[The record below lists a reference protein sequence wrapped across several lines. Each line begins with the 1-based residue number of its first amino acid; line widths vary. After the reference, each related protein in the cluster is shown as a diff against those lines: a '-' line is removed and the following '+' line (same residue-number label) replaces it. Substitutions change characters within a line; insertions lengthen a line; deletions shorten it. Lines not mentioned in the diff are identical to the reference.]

1 MLFCNFDPVLNK
13 LLMSFTI
20 NFGKRGLRTYAKP
33 VVMGILNATPDS
45 FFAGSRANND
55 SDILRRT
62 DQMISEGAQM
72 IDVGGFSTRPGAA
85 EVSEA
90 EELDRVCNA
99 VSLVRKQYPDIII
112 SVDTFRASVA
122 KESVLSC
129 GADVINDISA
139 GALDDKLFET
149 VASLGVPYI
158 LMHSLGNSVSAQQLE
173 YAYTDFMGDI
183 IKFFAEKI
191 DQLHLLGVKDII
203 VDPGFGFSKTMEQ
216 NYKLLANLKS
226 FDIFKMPVLVG
237 VSRKRMAWQVAE
249 TTIEE
254 SLNAT
259 TAINTLALST
269 GMTDILRVHDVKAA
283 VEAVKV
289 WEMMKNS
296 K

>member
-1 MLFCNFDPVLNK
+1 
-13 LLMSFTI
+13 MSFTI
-20 NFGKRGLRTYAKP
+20 NFGKCGLRSFDKP

-45 FFAGSRANND
+45 FYAGSRANSD
-55 SDILRRT
+55 SEILHRAE
-62 DQMISEGAQM
+62 QMITEGAQM
-72 IDVGGFSTRPGAA
+72 IDIGGFSTRPGAV
-85 EVSEA
+85 EVSET

-99 VSLVRKQYPDIII
+99 VSLVRKSFPDIII
-112 SVDTFRASVA
+112 SVDTFRSSVA
-122 KESVLSC
+122 KESVVSC

-139 GALDDKLFET
+139 GALDENLFAT
-149 VASLGVPYI
+149 VAELGVPYI

-183 IKFFAEKI
+183 IKFFADKI
-191 DQLHLLGVKDII
+191 DQLRLLGVKDII
-203 VDPGFGFSKTMEQ
+203 VDPGFGFSKTMDQ

-226 FDIFKMPVLVG
+226 FEIFKLPVLVG

-259 TAINTLALST
+259 TAINTLALAS

-283 VEAVKV
+283 VEAVKI
-289 WEMMKNS
+289 WEKMLNS
-296 K
+296 KC

>member
-1 MLFCNFDPVLNK
+1 
-13 LLMSFTI
+13 MSFTV
-20 NFGKRGLRTYAKP
+20 NFGKCGLRSFDKP

-55 SDILRRT
+55 SEILNRAE
-62 DQMISEGAQM
+62 QMISEGAQM
-72 IDVGGFSTRPGAA
+72 IDIGGFSTRPGAV
-85 EVSEA
+85 EVSES
-90 EELDRVCNA
+90 EEMDRVCNA
-99 VSLVRKQYPDIII
+99 VSLVRKQYPDVII
-112 SVDTFRASVA
+112 SVDTFRSSVA
-122 KESVLSC
+122 RESVLSC

-139 GALDDKLFET
+139 GALDDNLFAT
-149 VASLGVPYI
+149 VAELGVPYI

-183 IKFFAEKI
+183 IKFFADKI
-191 DQLHLLGVKDII
+191 DQLRLLGVKDII
-203 VDPGFGFSKTMEQ
+203 VDPGFGFSKTMAQ
-216 NYKLLANLKS
+216 NYKLLANLGS
-226 FDIFKMPVLVG
+226 FDIFKLPVLVG

-283 VEAVKV
+283 VEAVKI
-289 WEMMKNS
+289 WEKMLNS
-296 K
+296 KC

>member
-1 MLFCNFDPVLNK
+1 
-13 LLMSFTI
+13 MSFTV
-20 NFGKRGLRTYAKP
+20 NFGKCGLRSFDKP

-55 SDILRRT
+55 SEILNRAE
-62 DQMISEGAQM
+62 QMISEGAQM
-72 IDVGGFSTRPGAA
+72 IDIGGFSTRPGAV
-85 EVSEA
+85 EVSES
-90 EELDRVCNA
+90 EEMDRVCNA

-112 SVDTFRASVA
+112 SVDTFRSSVA
-122 KESVLSC
+122 KESVVSC

-139 GALDDKLFET
+139 GALDENLFAT
-149 VASLGVPYI
+149 VAELGVPYI

-173 YAYTDFMGDI
+173 YAYSDFMGDI
-183 IKFFAEKI
+183 IKFFADKI
-191 DQLHLLGVKDII
+191 DQLRLLGVKDII
-203 VDPGFGFSKTMEQ
+203 VDPGFGFSKTMDQ

-226 FDIFKMPVLVG
+226 FEIFKLPVLVG

-259 TAINTLALST
+259 TAINTLALAS

-283 VEAVKV
+283 VEAVKI
-289 WEMMKNS
+289 WEKMLNS
-296 K
+296 KC

>member
-1 MLFCNFDPVLNK
+1 
-13 LLMSFTI
+13 MSFTI
-20 NFGKRGLRTYAKP
+20 NFGKCGLRSFDKP

-45 FFAGSRANND
+45 FYAGSRANSD
-55 SDILRRT
+55 SEILHRAE
-62 DQMISEGAQM
+62 QMITEGAQM
-72 IDVGGFSTRPGAA
+72 IDIGGFSTRPGAV

-99 VSLVRKQYPDIII
+99 VSLVRKSFPNIII
-112 SVDTFRASVA
+112 SVDTFRSSVA
-122 KESVLSC
+122 KESVVSC

-139 GALDDKLFET
+139 GALDENLFAT
-149 VASLGVPYI
+149 VAELGVPYI

-173 YAYTDFMGDI
+173 YAYSDFMGDI
-183 IKFFAEKI
+183 IKFFADKI
-191 DQLHLLGVKDII
+191 DQLRLLGVKDII
-203 VDPGFGFSKTMEQ
+203 VDPGFGFSKTMDQ

-226 FDIFKMPVLVG
+226 FEIFKLPVLVG

-259 TAINTLALST
+259 TAINTLALAS

-283 VEAVKV
+283 VEAVKI
-289 WEMMKNS
+289 WEKMLNS
-296 K
+296 KC

>member
-1 MLFCNFDPVLNK
+1 ML
-13 LLMSFTI
+13 FTI
-20 NFGKRGLRTYAKP
+20 NFGKCGLRSFDKP

-45 FFAGSRANND
+45 FYAGSRANSD
-55 SDILRRT
+55 SEILHRAE
-62 DQMISEGAQM
+62 QMITEGAQM
-72 IDVGGFSTRPGAA
+72 IDIGGFSTRPGAV
-85 EVSEA
+85 EVSEM

-99 VSLVRKQYPDIII
+99 VSLVRKSFPDIII
-112 SVDTFRASVA
+112 SVDTFRSSVA
-122 KESVLSC
+122 KESVVSC

-139 GALDDKLFET
+139 GALDGNLFAT
-149 VASLGVPYI
+149 VAELGVPYI

-173 YAYTDFMGDI
+173 YAYSDFMGDV
-183 IKFFAEKI
+183 IKFFADKI

-203 VDPGFGFSKTMEQ
+203 VDPGFGFSKTMDQ

-226 FDIFKMPVLVG
+226 FEIFKLPVLVG

-259 TAINTLALST
+259 TAINTLALAS

-283 VEAVKV
+283 VEAVKI
-289 WEMMKNS
+289 WEKMLNS
-296 K
+296 KC

>member
-1 MLFCNFDPVLNK
+1 
-13 LLMSFTI
+13 MSFTI
-20 NFGKRGLRTYAKP
+20 NFRKCGLRSFDKP

-45 FFAGSRANND
+45 FYAGSRANSD
-55 SDILRRT
+55 SEILHRAE
-62 DQMISEGAQM
+62 QMITEGAQM
-72 IDVGGFSTRPGAA
+72 IDIGGFSTRPGAV

-99 VSLVRKQYPDIII
+99 VSLVRKQFPDIII
-112 SVDTFRASVA
+112 SVDTFRSSVA
-122 KESVLSC
+122 KESVVSC

-139 GALDDKLFET
+139 GALDDNLFST
-149 VASLGVPYI
+149 VAELGVPYI

-173 YAYTDFMGDI
+173 YAYSDFMGDV
-183 IKFFAEKI
+183 IKFFADKI
-191 DQLHLLGVKDII
+191 DQLRLLGVKDII
-203 VDPGFGFSKTMEQ
+203 VDPGFGFSKTMDQ

-226 FDIFKMPVLVG
+226 FEIFKLPVLVG

-259 TAINTLALST
+259 TAINTLALAS

-283 VEAVKV
+283 VETVKI
-289 WEMMKNS
+289 WEKMLNS
-296 K
+296 KC

>member
-1 MLFCNFDPVLNK
+1 
-13 LLMSFTI
+13 MSFTI
-20 NFGKRGLRTYAKP
+20 NFGKCGLRSFDKP

-55 SDILRRT
+55 SEILNRAE
-62 DQMISEGAQM
+62 QMISEGAQM
-72 IDVGGFSTRPGAA
+72 IDIGGFSTRPGAV
-85 EVSEA
+85 EVSES
-90 EELDRVCNA
+90 EEMDRVCNA
-99 VSLVRKQYPDIII
+99 VSLVRKQYSDIII
-112 SVDTFRASVA
+112 SVDTFRSSVA

-139 GALDDKLFET
+139 GALDDNLFAT
-149 VASLGVPYI
+149 VAELGVPYI

-173 YAYTDFMGDI
+173 YAYADFMGDI
-183 IKFFAEKI
+183 IKFFADKI
-191 DQLHLLGVKDII
+191 DQLRLLGVKDII
-203 VDPGFGFSKTMEQ
+203 VDPGFGFSKTMDQ
-216 NYKLLANLKS
+216 NYKLLANLGS
-226 FDIFKMPVLVG
+226 FDIFKLPVLVG

-283 VEAVKV
+283 VEAVKI
-289 WEMMKNS
+289 WEKMLNS
-296 K
+296 KC

>member
-1 MLFCNFDPVLNK
+1 
-13 LLMSFTI
+13 MSFTI
-20 NFGKRGLRTYAKP
+20 NFGKCGLRSFDKP

-55 SDILRRT
+55 SEILNRAE
-62 DQMISEGAQM
+62 QMISEGAQM
-72 IDVGGFSTRPGAA
+72 IDIGGFSTRPGAV
-85 EVSEA
+85 EVSES
-90 EELDRVCNA
+90 EEMDRVCNA
-99 VSLVRKQYPDIII
+99 VSLVRKQYPDVII
-112 SVDTFRASVA
+112 SVDTFRSSVA

-139 GALDDKLFET
+139 GALDDNLFAT
-149 VASLGVPYI
+149 VAELGVPYI

-183 IKFFAEKI
+183 IKFFADKI
-191 DQLHLLGVKDII
+191 DQLRLLGVKDII
-203 VDPGFGFSKTMEQ
+203 VDPGFGFSKTMAQ
-216 NYKLLANLKS
+216 NYKLLANLGS
-226 FDIFKMPVLVG
+226 FDIFKLPVLVG

-283 VEAVKV
+283 VEAVKI
-289 WEMMKNS
+289 WEKMLNS
-296 K
+296 KF

>member
-1 MLFCNFDPVLNK
+1 
-13 LLMSFTI
+13 
-20 NFGKRGLRTYAKP
+20 
-33 VVMGILNATPDS
+33 
-45 FFAGSRANND
+45 
-55 SDILRRT
+55 
-62 DQMISEGAQM
+62 M
-72 IDVGGFSTRPGAA
+72 IDIGGFSTRPGAV
-85 EVSEA
+85 EVSEM

-99 VSLVRKQYPDIII
+99 VSLVRKQFPDIII
-112 SVDTFRASVA
+112 SVDTFRSSVA
-122 KESVLSC
+122 KESVVSC

-139 GALDDKLFET
+139 GALDDNLFST
-149 VASLGVPYI
+149 VAELGVPYI

-191 DQLHLLGVKDII
+191 DQLRLLGVKDII
-203 VDPGFGFSKTMEQ
+203 VDPGFGFSKTMDQ

-226 FDIFKMPVLVG
+226 FEIFKLPVLVG

-259 TAINTLALST
+259 TAINTLALAS

-283 VEAVKV
+283 VEAVKI
-289 WEMMKNS
+289 WEKMLNS
-296 K
+296 KC

>member
-1 MLFCNFDPVLNK
+1 
-13 LLMSFTI
+13 MSFTV
-20 NFGKRGLRTYAKP
+20 NFGKCGLRSFDKP

-45 FFAGSRANND
+45 FFVGSRANND
-55 SDILRRT
+55 SEILNRAE
-62 DQMISEGAQM
+62 QMISEGAQI
-72 IDVGGFSTRPGAA
+72 IDIGGFSTRPGAV
-85 EVSEA
+85 EVSES
-90 EELDRVCNA
+90 EEMDRVCNA
-99 VSLVRKQYPDIII
+99 VSLVRKQYPDVII
-112 SVDTFRASVA
+112 SVDTFRSSVA

-139 GALDDKLFET
+139 GALDDNLFAT
-149 VASLGVPYI
+149 VAELGVPYI

-183 IKFFAEKI
+183 IKFFADKI
-191 DQLHLLGVKDII
+191 DQLRLLGVKDII
-203 VDPGFGFSKTMEQ
+203 VDPGFGFSKTMAQ
-216 NYKLLANLKS
+216 NYKLLANLGS
-226 FDIFKMPVLVG
+226 FDIFKLPVLVG

-283 VEAVKV
+283 VEAIKV
-289 WEMMKNS
+289 WEMTRENR
-296 K
+296 

>member
-1 MLFCNFDPVLNK
+1 
-13 LLMSFTI
+13 MSFTI
-20 NFGKRGLRTYAKP
+20 NFGKCGLRSFDKP

-55 SDILRRT
+55 SETLNRAE
-62 DQMISEGAQM
+62 QMISEGAQM
-72 IDVGGFSTRPGAA
+72 IDIGGFSTRPGAV
-85 EVSEA
+85 EVSES
-90 EELDRVCNA
+90 EEMDRVCNA
-99 VSLVRKQYPDIII
+99 VYLVRKQYPDVII
-112 SVDTFRASVA
+112 SVDTFRSSVA

-139 GALDDKLFET
+139 GALDDNLFAT
-149 VASLGVPYI
+149 VAELGVPYI

-183 IKFFAEKI
+183 IKFFADKI
-191 DQLHLLGVKDII
+191 DQLRLLGVKDII
-203 VDPGFGFSKTMEQ
+203 VDPGFGFSKTMAQ
-216 NYKLLANLKS
+216 NYKLLANLGS
-226 FDIFKMPVLVG
+226 FDIFKLPVLVG

-283 VEAVKV
+283 VEAVKI
-289 WEMMKNS
+289 WEKMLNS
-296 K
+296 KC

>member
-1 MLFCNFDPVLNK
+1 
-13 LLMSFTI
+13 MSFTI
-20 NFGKRGLRTYAKP
+20 NFGKCGLRSFDKP

-45 FFAGSRANND
+45 FYAGSRANSD
-55 SDILRRT
+55 SEILHRAEQMIT
-62 DQMISEGAQM
+62 EGDQMID
-72 IDVGGFSTRPGAA
+72 IGGFSTRPGAV

-99 VSLVRKQYPDIII
+99 VSLVRKQFPDIII
-112 SVDTFRASVA
+112 SVDTFRSSVA
-122 KESVLSC
+122 KESVVSC

-139 GALDDKLFET
+139 GALDGNLFAT
-149 VASLGVPYI
+149 VAELGVPYI

-173 YAYTDFMGDI
+173 YAYSDFMGDV
-183 IKFFAEKI
+183 IKFFADKI
-191 DQLHLLGVKDII
+191 EQLRLLGVKDII
-203 VDPGFGFSKTMEQ
+203 VDPGFGFSKTMDQ

-226 FDIFKMPVLVG
+226 FEIFKLPVLVG

-259 TAINTLALST
+259 TAINTLALAS

-283 VEAVKV
+283 VEAVKI
-289 WEMMKNS
+289 WEKMLNS
-296 K
+296 KC

>member
-1 MLFCNFDPVLNK
+1 
-13 LLMSFTI
+13 MSFTV
-20 NFGKRGLRTYAKP
+20 NFGKCGLRSFDKP

-45 FFAGSRANND
+45 FYAGSRANSD
-55 SDILRRT
+55 SEILHRAE
-62 DQMISEGAQM
+62 QMITEGAQM
-72 IDVGGFSTRPGAA
+72 IDIGGFSTRPGAV

-99 VSLVRKQYPDIII
+99 VSLVRKQFPDIII
-112 SVDTFRASVA
+112 SVDTFRSSVA
-122 KESVLSC
+122 KESVVSC

-139 GALDDKLFET
+139 GALDENLFAT
-149 VASLGVPYI
+149 VAELGVPYI

-173 YAYTDFMGDI
+173 YAYSDFMGDI
-183 IKFFAEKI
+183 IKFFADKI
-191 DQLHLLGVKDII
+191 DQLRLLGVKDII
-203 VDPGFGFSKTMEQ
+203 VDPGFGFSKTMDQ

-226 FDIFKMPVLVG
+226 FEIFKLPVLVG

-259 TAINTLALST
+259 TAINTLALAS

-283 VEAVKV
+283 VEAVKI
-289 WEMMKNS
+289 WEKMLNS
-296 K
+296 KC

>member
-1 MLFCNFDPVLNK
+1 
-13 LLMSFTI
+13 MSFTI
-20 NFGKRGLRTYAKP
+20 NFRKCGLRSFDKP

-45 FFAGSRANND
+45 FYAGSRANSD
-55 SDILRRT
+55 SEILHRAE
-62 DQMISEGAQM
+62 QMITEGAQM
-72 IDVGGFSTRPGAA
+72 IDIGGFSTRPGAV

-99 VSLVRKQYPDIII
+99 VSLVRKQFPDIII
-112 SVDTFRASVA
+112 SVDTFRSSVA
-122 KESVLSC
+122 KESVVSC

-139 GALDDKLFET
+139 GALDGNLFAT
-149 VASLGVPYI
+149 VAELGVPYI

-173 YAYTDFMGDI
+173 YAYSDFMGDV
-183 IKFFAEKI
+183 IKFFADKI
-191 DQLHLLGVKDII
+191 DQLRLLGVKDII
-203 VDPGFGFSKTMEQ
+203 VDPGFGFSKTMDQ

-226 FDIFKMPVLVG
+226 FEIFKLPVLVG

-259 TAINTLALST
+259 TAINTLALAS

-283 VEAVKV
+283 VEAVKI
-289 WEMMKNS
+289 WEKMLNS
-296 K
+296 KC

>member
-1 MLFCNFDPVLNK
+1 
-13 LLMSFTI
+13 MSFTI
-20 NFGKRGLRTYAKP
+20 NFGKCGLRSFDKP

-45 FFAGSRANND
+45 FYAGSRVNSD
-55 SDILRRT
+55 SEILHRAE
-62 DQMISEGAQM
+62 QMITEGAQM
-72 IDVGGFSTRPGAA
+72 IDIGGFSTRPGAV

-99 VSLVRKQYPDIII
+99 VSLVRKQFPDIII
-112 SVDTFRASVA
+112 SVDTFRSSVT
-122 KESVLSC
+122 KESVVSC

-139 GALDDKLFET
+139 GALDDNLFST
-149 VASLGVPYI
+149 VAELGVPYI

-173 YAYTDFMGDI
+173 YAYSDFMGDV
-183 IKFFAEKI
+183 IKFFADKI
-191 DQLHLLGVKDII
+191 DQLRLLGVKDII
-203 VDPGFGFSKTMEQ
+203 VDPGFGFSKTMDQ

-226 FDIFKMPVLVG
+226 FEIFKLPVLVG

-259 TAINTLALST
+259 TAINTLALAS

-283 VEAVKV
+283 VEAVKI
-289 WEMMKNS
+289 WEKMLNS
-296 K
+296 KC

>member
-1 MLFCNFDPVLNK
+1 
-13 LLMSFTI
+13 MSFTI
-20 NFGKRGLRTYAKP
+20 NFGKCGLRSFDKS

-45 FFAGSRANND
+45 FYAGSRANSD
-55 SDILRRT
+55 SEILHRAE
-62 DQMISEGAQM
+62 QMITEGAQM
-72 IDVGGFSTRPGAA
+72 IDIGGFSTRPGAV

-99 VSLVRKQYPDIII
+99 VSLVRKSFPDIII
-112 SVDTFRASVA
+112 SVDTFRSSVA
-122 KESVLSC
+122 KESVVSC

-139 GALDDKLFET
+139 GALDDNLFAT
-149 VASLGVPYI
+149 VAELGVPYI

-173 YAYTDFMGDI
+173 YAYSDFMGDV
-183 IKFFAEKI
+183 IKFFADKI
-191 DQLHLLGVKDII
+191 DQLRLLGVKDII
-203 VDPGFGFSKTMEQ
+203 VDPGFGFSKTMDQ

-226 FDIFKMPVLVG
+226 FEIFKLPVLVG

-259 TAINTLALST
+259 TAINTLALAS

-283 VEAVKV
+283 VEAVKI
-289 WEMMKNS
+289 WEKMLNS
-296 K
+296 KC

>member
-1 MLFCNFDPVLNK
+1 
-13 LLMSFTI
+13 MSFTI
-20 NFGKRGLRTYAKP
+20 NFRKCGLRSFDKP

-45 FFAGSRANND
+45 FYAGSRANSD
-55 SDILRRT
+55 SEILHRAE
-62 DQMISEGAQM
+62 QMITEGAQM
-72 IDVGGFSTRPGAA
+72 IDIGGFSTRPGAV

-99 VSLVRKQYPDIII
+99 VSLVRKQFPDIII
-112 SVDTFRASVA
+112 SVDTFRSSVA
-122 KESVLSC
+122 KESVVSC

-139 GALDDKLFET
+139 GALDDNLFST
-149 VASLGVPYI
+149 VAELGVPYI

-173 YAYTDFMGDI
+173 YAYSDFMGDV
-183 IKFFAEKI
+183 IKFFADKI
-191 DQLHLLGVKDII
+191 DQLRLLGVKDII
-203 VDPGFGFSKTMEQ
+203 VDPGFGFSKTMDQ

-226 FDIFKMPVLVG
+226 FEIFKLPVLVG

-259 TAINTLALST
+259 TAINTLALAS

-283 VEAVKV
+283 VEAIKI
-289 WEMMKNS
+289 WEKMRENG
-296 K
+296 

>member
-1 MLFCNFDPVLNK
+1 
-13 LLMSFTI
+13 MSFTI
-20 NFGKRGLRTYAKP
+20 NFGKCGLRSFDKP

-45 FFAGSRANND
+45 FYAGSRANSD
-55 SDILRRT
+55 SEILHRAE
-62 DQMISEGAQM
+62 QMITEGAQM
-72 IDVGGFSTRPGAA
+72 IDIGGFSARPGAV

-99 VSLVRKQYPDIII
+99 VSLVRKQFPDIII
-112 SVDTFRASVA
+112 SVDTFRSSVA
-122 KESVLSC
+122 KESVVSC

-139 GALDDKLFET
+139 GALDGNLFAT
-149 VASLGVPYI
+149 VAELGVPYI

-173 YAYTDFMGDI
+173 YAYSDFMGDV
-183 IKFFAEKI
+183 IKFFADKI
-191 DQLHLLGVKDII
+191 DQLRLLGVKDII
-203 VDPGFGFSKTMEQ
+203 VDPGFGFSKTMDQ

-226 FDIFKMPVLVG
+226 FEIFKLPVLVG

-259 TAINTLALST
+259 TAINTLALAS

-283 VEAVKV
+283 VEAVKI
-289 WEMMKNS
+289 WEKMLNS
-296 K
+296 KC

>member
-1 MLFCNFDPVLNK
+1 
-13 LLMSFTI
+13 MSFI
-20 NFGKRGLRTYAKP
+20 VNFGKCGLRSFDKP

-55 SDILRRT
+55 SEILNRAE
-62 DQMISEGAQM
+62 QMISEGAQM
-72 IDVGGFSTRPGAA
+72 IDIGGFSTRPGAV

-99 VSLVRKQYPDIII
+99 VSLVRKQFPDIII
-112 SVDTFRASVA
+112 SVDTFRSSVA
-122 KESVLSC
+122 RESVLSC

-139 GALDDKLFET
+139 GALDDNLFAT
-149 VASLGVPYI
+149 VAELGVPYI

-183 IKFFAEKI
+183 IKFFADKI
-191 DQLHLLGVKDII
+191 DQLRLLGVKDII
-203 VDPGFGFSKTMEQ
+203 VDPGFGFSKTMAQ
-216 NYKLLANLKS
+216 NYKLLANLGS
-226 FDIFKMPVLVG
+226 FDIFKLPVLVG

-283 VEAVKV
+283 VEAVKI
-289 WEMMKNS
+289 WEKMLNS
-296 K
+296 KC

>member
-1 MLFCNFDPVLNK
+1 
-13 LLMSFTI
+13 MSFTI
-20 NFGKRGLRTYAKP
+20 NFGKCGLRSFDKP

-45 FFAGSRANND
+45 FFAGSRANSD
-55 SDILRRT
+55 SEILHRAEQLVT
-62 DQMISEGAQM
+62 EGAQM
-72 IDVGGFSTRPGAA
+72 VDIGGFSTRPGAV

-99 VSLVRKQYPDIII
+99 VTLVRKQFPDVII
-112 SVDTFRASVA
+112 SVDTFRSSVA

-139 GALDDKLFET
+139 GALDDNLFAT
-149 VASLGVPYI
+149 VAELGVPYI

-173 YAYTDFMGDI
+173 YAYTDFMGDV
-183 IKFFAEKI
+183 IKFFADKI
-191 DQLHLLGVKDII
+191 DKLRLLGVKDII

-226 FDIFKMPVLVG
+226 FEIFKLPVLVG

-283 VEAVKV
+283 VEAVKI
-289 WEMMKNS
+289 WEKMLNS
-296 K
+296 KC

>member
-1 MLFCNFDPVLNK
+1 
-13 LLMSFTI
+13 MSFTI
-20 NFGKRGLRTYAKP
+20 NFGKCGLRSFDKP

-55 SDILRRT
+55 SEILNRAE
-62 DQMISEGAQM
+62 QMISEGAQM
-72 IDVGGFSTRPGAA
+72 IDIGGFSTRPGAV
-85 EVSEA
+85 EVSES
-90 EELDRVCNA
+90 EEMDRVCNA
-99 VSLVRKQYPDIII
+99 VSLVRKQYPDVII
-112 SVDTFRASVA
+112 SVDTFRSSVA

-139 GALDDKLFET
+139 GALDDNLFAT
-149 VASLGVPYI
+149 VAELGVPYI

-183 IKFFAEKI
+183 IKFFADKI
-191 DQLHLLGVKDII
+191 DQLRLLGVKDII
-203 VDPGFGFSKTMEQ
+203 VDPGFGFSKTMAQ
-216 NYKLLANLKS
+216 NYKLLANLCS
-226 FDIFKMPVLVG
+226 FDIFKLPVLVG

-269 GMTDILRVHDVKAA
+269 GMTNILRVHDVKTA
-283 VEAVKV
+283 VEAIKV
-289 WEMMKNS
+289 WEMTRENR
-296 K
+296 

>member
-1 MLFCNFDPVLNK
+1 
-13 LLMSFTI
+13 MSFTI
-20 NFGKRGLRTYAKP
+20 NFGKCGLRSFDKP

-45 FFAGSRANND
+45 FFAGSRANSD
-55 SDILRRT
+55 SEILHRAEQLVT
-62 DQMISEGAQM
+62 EGAQM
-72 IDVGGFSTRPGAA
+72 VDIGGFSTRPGAV

-99 VSLVRKQYPDIII
+99 VSLVRKQFPDIII
-112 SVDTFRASVA
+112 SVDTFRSSVA
-122 KESVLSC
+122 KESVVSC

-139 GALDDKLFET
+139 GALDDNLFST
-149 VASLGVPYI
+149 VAELGVPYI

-173 YAYTDFMGDI
+173 YAYTDFMGDV
-183 IKFFAEKI
+183 IKFFADKI
-191 DQLHLLGVKDII
+191 DKLRLLGVKDII

-226 FDIFKMPVLVG
+226 FEIFKLPVLVG

-283 VEAVKV
+283 VEAVKI
-289 WEMMKNS
+289 WEKMLNS
-296 K
+296 KC

>member
-1 MLFCNFDPVLNK
+1 
-13 LLMSFTI
+13 MSFTI
-20 NFGKRGLRTYAKP
+20 NFGKCGLRSFDKP

-55 SDILRRT
+55 SEILNRAE
-62 DQMISEGAQM
+62 QMISEGAQM
-72 IDVGGFSTRPGAA
+72 IDIGGFSTRPGAV
-85 EVSEA
+85 EVSES
-90 EELDRVCNA
+90 EEMDRVCNA
-99 VSLVRKQYPDIII
+99 VSLVRKQYPDVII
-112 SVDTFRASVA
+112 SVDTFRSSVA

-139 GALDDKLFET
+139 GALDDNLFAT
-149 VASLGVPYI
+149 VAELGVPYI

-173 YAYTDFMGDI
+173 YAYTDFMGDV
-183 IKFFAEKI
+183 IKFFADKI
-191 DQLHLLGVKDII
+191 DQLRLLGVKDII
-203 VDPGFGFSKTMEQ
+203 VDPGFGFSKTMDQ

-226 FDIFKMPVLVG
+226 FEIFKLPVLVG

-259 TAINTLALST
+259 TAINTLALAS

-283 VEAVKV
+283 VEAIKI
-289 WEMMKNS
+289 WEKMRENG
-296 K
+296 

>member
-1 MLFCNFDPVLNK
+1 
-13 LLMSFTI
+13 MSFNI
-20 NFGKRGLRTYAKP
+20 NFGKCGLRSFDKP

-45 FFAGSRANND
+45 FYAGSRANSD
-55 SDILRRT
+55 SEILHRAE
-62 DQMISEGAQM
+62 QMITEGAQM
-72 IDVGGFSTRPGAA
+72 IDIGGFSTRPGAV

-99 VSLVRKQYPDIII
+99 VSLVRKSFPDIII
-112 SVDTFRASVA
+112 SVDTFRSSVA
-122 KESVLSC
+122 KESVVSC

-139 GALDDKLFET
+139 GALDDNLFST
-149 VASLGVPYI
+149 VAELGVPYI

-173 YAYTDFMGDI
+173 YAYSDFMGDV
-183 IKFFAEKI
+183 IKFFADKI
-191 DQLHLLGVKDII
+191 DQLRLLGVKDII
-203 VDPGFGFSKTMEQ
+203 VDPGFGFSKTMDQ

-226 FDIFKMPVLVG
+226 FEIFKLPVLVG

-259 TAINTLALST
+259 TAINTLALAS

-283 VEAVKV
+283 VEAVKI
-289 WEMMKNS
+289 WEKMLNS
-296 K
+296 KC